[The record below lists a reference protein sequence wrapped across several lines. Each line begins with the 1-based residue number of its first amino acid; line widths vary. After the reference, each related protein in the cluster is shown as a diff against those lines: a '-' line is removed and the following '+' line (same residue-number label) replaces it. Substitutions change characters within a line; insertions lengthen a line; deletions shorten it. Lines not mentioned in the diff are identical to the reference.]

1 MKLFRDLL
9 LENPDTVYYKRK
21 TYSYRSPANK
31 CAFLVYKDEKSG
43 KNAIFGYSY
52 EKDFYCDDAEVLK
65 EVEELHKQASIKL
78 DTGNNSDNQLSYWA
92 QRAISNLKNGNSGGG
107 HLDIEN
113 LLKGIGR
120 FGAYADP
127 LLKGRIFEVYDAK
140 DVVDD
145 SDLKIES
152 TIPSGKAIIVTFWD
166 ARREKIV
173 KYKDQYEKV
182 ITFNGYDPKECLY
195 EQSMK
200 FYTYDNFYNDGP
212 SISEKPSQTTTSN
225 TTDTAPWSTHTTGE
239 SVGFKVG
246 DKVKVRGMKTSG
258 VVVSIAGDKTTIRIT
273 DTDVQGISIGSEK
286 TVASFFLDLEPNRSV
301 AGTKASDSFSVG
313 DKVKVKG
320 MNIAGVV
327 LSINAAN
334 TVKLRVTNSGLQTVP
349 VGSEFD
355 FPYYGLQLDTSHTT
369 KFKVGDKIKLKGLS
383 DITGDV
389 THVDGNYITI
399 EITSSKYSVGA
410 FRQGRAL
417 KILASGAELVQPQ
430 SDDTVAASVK
440 LDKVIHN
447 KNKELVVKSSE
458 LHSKKTIGK
467 NDKPLTPKEKVAKE
481 KEVNGLEFEIKILN
495 DLLAS
500 GEKYYTDNVK
510 DVVATSVQRKLHA
523 LEKEKKNRYSLIAQA
538 EKQYGMPIAQI
549 RQKYNVPLDQLV
561 KKESLYKKL
570 LKTLRG

>member
-1 MKLFRDLL
+1 MKLFKDLL
-9 LENPDTVYYKRK
+9 LESPDTVYYKRK

-43 KNAIFGYSY
+43 KNTIFGYSY

-65 EVEELHKQASIKL
+65 DVDELHKQPSIKL
-78 DTGNNSDNQLSYWA
+78 DTNKNSDDQLSYWG

-113 LLKGIGR
+113 LLKGMGR

-127 LLKGRIFEVYDAK
+127 LLKGRIFEVFDDK

-152 TIPSGKAIIVTFWD
+152 TIPSGKGIIVTFWD
-166 ARREKIV
+166 SERKEIAN
-173 KYKDQYEKV
+173 YKDQYDKV
-182 ITFNGYDPKECLY
+182 IEFIGYDPKECLY
-195 EQSMK
+195 EPQMN

-212 SISEKPSQTTTSN
+212 SITEKPSQTTKSEN
-225 TTDTAPWSTHTTGE
+225 
-239 SVGFKVG
+239 FKVG
-246 DKVKVRGMKTSG
+246 DKVKIKGLADITGEVTHVDGNHITIEITSSKYSFG
-258 VVVSIAGDKTTIRIT
+258 AFRQGRALKILASSAEL
-273 DTDVQGISIGSEK
+273 VQ
-286 TVASFFLDLEPNRSV
+286 SV

-320 MNIAGVV
+320 MNVAGVV
-327 LSINAAN
+327 LSVSAAN
-334 TVKLRVTNSGLQTVP
+334 TIKLKVNKSDLKTVP

-355 FPYYGLQLDTSHTT
+355 FPYYGL
-369 KFKVGDKIKLKGLS
+369 
-383 DITGDV
+383 
-389 THVDGNYITI
+389 
-399 EITSSKYSVGA
+399 E
-410 FRQGRAL
+410 
-417 KILASGAELVQPQ
+417 P
-430 SDDTVAASVK
+430 DDTVAASVK

-447 KNKELVVKSSE
+447 KNKELVDKSGK
-458 LHSKKTIGK
+458 LHSEKTVGK
-467 NDKPLTPKEKVAKE
+467 NDDKPPTPEEKAKLE

-549 RQKYNVPLDQLV
+549 RQKYRNVPLDQLV

>member
-9 LENPDTVYYKRK
+9 LENPDTVYYKKK

-31 CAFLVYKDEKSG
+31 CAFLVYKDQKSG
-43 KNAIFGYSY
+43 KNAIFGYSLVKK
-52 EKDFYCDDAEVLK
+52 EFYCDDPEVLK
-65 EVEELHKQASIKL
+65 DVDELSNQPSIKFND
-78 DTGNNSDNQLSYWA
+78 DTNSDNQLDYRGQKSINY
-92 QRAISNLKNGNSGGG
+92 LKNGNSGGG

-120 FGAYADP
+120 FGIYADP
-127 LLKGRIFEVYDAK
+127 ILKGRIFEVDDDK

-152 TIPSGKAIIVTFWD
+152 AIPSGKGIIVTFWD
-166 ARREKIV
+166 SERKEIAN
-173 KYKDQYEKV
+173 YKDQYDKV
-182 ITFNGYDPKECLY
+182 IEFNGYDPKECLY
-195 EQSMK
+195 EPQMN

-212 SISEKPSQTTTSN
+212 SITEKPSQTTKSEN
-225 TTDTAPWSTHTTGE
+225 
-239 SVGFKVG
+239 FKVG
-246 DKVKVRGMKTSG
+246 DKVKIKGFADITGEVTHVDGNHITIEITSSKYSFG
-258 VVVSIAGDKTTIRIT
+258 AFRQGRALKILASSAEL
-273 DTDVQGISIGSEK
+273 VQ
-286 TVASFFLDLEPNRSV
+286 SV

-320 MNIAGVV
+320 MNVAGVV
-327 LSINAAN
+327 LSVSAAN
-334 TVKLRVTNSGLQTVP
+334 TIKLKVNKSDLKTVP

-355 FPYYGLQLDTSHTT
+355 FPYYGL
-369 KFKVGDKIKLKGLS
+369 
-383 DITGDV
+383 
-389 THVDGNYITI
+389 
-399 EITSSKYSVGA
+399 E
-410 FRQGRAL
+410 
-417 KILASGAELVQPQ
+417 P
-430 SDDTVAASVK
+430 DDTVAASVK

-447 KNKELVVKSSE
+447 KNKELVDKSGK
-458 LHSKKTIGK
+458 LHSEKTVGK
-467 NDKPLTPKEKVAKE
+467 NDDKPPTPEEKAKLE

-523 LEKEKKNRYSLIAQA
+523 LEKEKKNRYSLVKQA

-549 RQKYNVPLDQLV
+549 RQKYRNVPLDQLV

-570 LKTLRG
+570 LKALRG

>member
-1 MKLFRDLL
+1 MIFITIMKLFRDLL

-43 KNAIFGYSY
+43 KNTIFGYSIVK
-52 EKDFYCDDAEVLK
+52 KDFVCDDAEVLK
-65 EVEELHKQASIKL
+65 EVEELHKAPNIKY
-78 DTGNNSDNQLSYWA
+78 DDGGREQTNYWG

-127 LLKGRIFEVYDAK
+127 LLKGRIFEVYDDK

-182 ITFNGYDPKECLY
+182 IEFNGYDPKECLY
-195 EQSMK
+195 EPSMN

-225 TTDTAPWSTHTTGE
+225 TTNTAPWSTQTTGN
-239 SVGFKVG
+239 SVSFKVG
-246 DKVKVRGMKTSG
+246 DKVRLKGLKDVVGDVTHIDGDYVTVNITSSKYSLGPFRQGRDIKQLASGME
-258 VVVSIAGDKTTIRIT
+258 R
-273 DTDVQGISIGSEK
+273 VQ
-286 TVASFFLDLEPNRSV
+286 SV

-320 MNIAGVV
+320 MNVAGVV

-334 TVKLRVTNSGLQTVP
+334 NIKLKVTKSDLRTVP

-355 FPYYGLQLDTSHTT
+355 FPYYGLQ
-369 KFKVGDKIKLKGLS
+369 
-383 DITGDV
+383 
-389 THVDGNYITI
+389 
-399 EITSSKYSVGA
+399 
-410 FRQGRAL
+410 
-417 KILASGAELVQPQ
+417 P
-430 SDDTVAASVK
+430 DDTVAASVK
-440 LDKVIHN
+440 LDKVIDD
-447 KNKELVVKSSE
+447 KTQEFVEKRGK
-458 LHSKKTIGK
+458 LHSTGATF
-467 NDKPLTPKEKVAKE
+467 TPSEKQNLE
-481 KEVNGLEFEIKILN
+481 NEVDSLEIEIKILN
-495 DLLAS
+495 DLLTS
-500 GEKYYTDNVK
+500 GEKSYTDNIK
-510 DVVATSVQRKLHA
+510 SVVNTVVQRKLHA
-523 LEKEKKNRYSLIAQA
+523 KQKEKQDRYSLIAQA

-549 RQKYNVPLDQLV
+549 RQKYRNVPLDQLV

-570 LKTLRG
+570 LKALRG

>member
-1 MKLFRDLL
+1 
-9 LENPDTVYYKRK
+9 
-21 TYSYRSPANK
+21 
-31 CAFLVYKDEKSG
+31 
-43 KNAIFGYSY
+43 
-52 EKDFYCDDAEVLK
+52 
-65 EVEELHKQASIKL
+65 
-78 DTGNNSDNQLSYWA
+78 
-92 QRAISNLKNGNSGGG
+92 
-107 HLDIEN
+107 
-113 LLKGIGR
+113 
-120 FGAYADP
+120 
-127 LLKGRIFEVYDAK
+127 
-140 DVVDD
+140 
-145 SDLKIES
+145 
-152 TIPSGKAIIVTFWD
+152 
-166 ARREKIV
+166 
-173 KYKDQYEKV
+173 
-182 ITFNGYDPKECLY
+182 
-195 EQSMK
+195 
-200 FYTYDNFYNDGP
+200 
-212 SISEKPSQTTTSN
+212 
-225 TTDTAPWSTHTTGE
+225 
-239 SVGFKVG
+239 
-246 DKVKVRGMKTSG
+246 

-355 FPYYGLQLDTSHTT
+355 FPYYGL
-369 KFKVGDKIKLKGLS
+369 
-383 DITGDV
+383 
-389 THVDGNYITI
+389 
-399 EITSSKYSVGA
+399 E
-410 FRQGRAL
+410 
-417 KILASGAELVQPQ
+417 P
-430 SDDTVAASVK
+430 DDTVAASVK

-447 KNKELVVKSSE
+447 KNKELVDKSGK
-458 LHSKKTIGK
+458 LHSEKTVGK
-467 NDKPLTPKEKVAKE
+467 NDDKPPTPEEKAKLE

-549 RQKYNVPLDQLV
+549 RQKYRNVPLRQLV

-570 LKTLRG
+570 LKALRG

>member
-52 EKDFYCDDAEVLK
+52 EKGFYCDDPEVLK
-65 EVEELHKQASIKL
+65 DVDELSNQPSIKFND
-78 DTGNNSDNQLSYWA
+78 DTNSDNQLDYWG
-92 QRAISNLKNGNSGGG
+92 QKSINYLKNGNSGGG

-120 FGAYADP
+120 FGIYADP
-127 LLKGRIFEVYDAK
+127 ILKGRIFEVDDAK

-152 TIPSGKAIIVTFWD
+152 AIPSGKGIIVTFWD
-166 ARREKIV
+166 SKREKII

-195 EQSMK
+195 EPSMN

-212 SISEKPSQTTTSN
+212 SITEKPSQTTKSEN
-225 TTDTAPWSTHTTGE
+225 
-239 SVGFKVG
+239 FKVG
-246 DKVKVRGMKTSG
+246 DKVKIKGFADITGEVTHVDGNHITIEITSSKYSFG
-258 VVVSIAGDKTTIRIT
+258 AFRQGRALKILASSAEL
-273 DTDVQGISIGSEK
+273 VQ
-286 TVASFFLDLEPNRSV
+286 SV

-320 MNIAGVV
+320 MNVAGVV
-327 LSINAAN
+327 LSVSAAN
-334 TVKLRVTNSGLQTVP
+334 TIKLKVTKSDLKTVP
-349 VGSEFD
+349 VGSEFN
-355 FPYYGLQLDTSHTT
+355 FPYYGL
-369 KFKVGDKIKLKGLS
+369 
-383 DITGDV
+383 
-389 THVDGNYITI
+389 
-399 EITSSKYSVGA
+399 
-410 FRQGRAL
+410 
-417 KILASGAELVQPQ
+417 Q
-430 SDDTVAASVK
+430 SDDTVAASAK
-440 LDKVIHN
+440 LDKVIDD
-447 KNKELVVKSSE
+447 KTQEFVEKRGK
-458 LHSKKTIGK
+458 LHSTGATF
-467 NDKPLTPKEKVAKE
+467 TPVEKANLE
-481 KEVNGLEFEIKILN
+481 KEVDSLEIEIKILN
-495 DLLAS
+495 DLLTS

-523 LEKEKKNRYSLIAQA
+523 NNKEKQDRYSLVKQA

-549 RQKYNVPLDQLV
+549 RQKYRNVPLDQLV

-570 LKTLRG
+570 LKALRG

>member
-1 MKLFRDLL
+1 VIFITIMKLFRDLL
-9 LENPDTVYYKRK
+9 LESPDTVYYKRK

-43 KNAIFGYSY
+43 KNTIFGYSY

-65 EVEELHKQASIKL
+65 DVDELSKQPSIKL
-78 DTGNNSDNQLSYWA
+78 DTNKNSDDQLSYWG

-113 LLKGIGR
+113 LLKGMGR

-127 LLKGRIFEVYDAK
+127 LLKGRIFEVFDDK

-166 ARREKIV
+166 SKRKEIAN
-173 KYKDQYEKV
+173 YKDQYDKV
-182 ITFNGYDPKECLY
+182 IEFNGYDPKECLY
-195 EQSMK
+195 EPQMN

-212 SISEKPSQTTTSN
+212 SITEKPSQTTKSEN
-225 TTDTAPWSTHTTGE
+225 
-239 SVGFKVG
+239 FKVG
-246 DKVKVRGMKTSG
+246 DKVKIKGFADITGEVTHVDGNHITIEITSSKYSFG
-258 VVVSIAGDKTTIRIT
+258 AFRQGRALKILASSAEL
-273 DTDVQGISIGSEK
+273 VQ
-286 TVASFFLDLEPNRSV
+286 SV

-320 MNIAGVV
+320 MNVAGVV
-327 LSINAAN
+327 LSVSAAN
-334 TVKLRVTNSGLQTVP
+334 TIKLKVNKSDLKTVP

-355 FPYYGLQLDTSHTT
+355 FPYYGL
-369 KFKVGDKIKLKGLS
+369 
-383 DITGDV
+383 
-389 THVDGNYITI
+389 
-399 EITSSKYSVGA
+399 E
-410 FRQGRAL
+410 
-417 KILASGAELVQPQ
+417 P
-430 SDDTVAASVK
+430 DDTVAASAK
-440 LDKVIHN
+440 LDKVIDD
-447 KNKELVVKSSE
+447 KTQEFVEKRGK
-458 LHSKKTIGK
+458 LHSTGATF
-467 NDKPLTPKEKVAKE
+467 TPVEKANLE
-481 KEVNGLEFEIKILN
+481 KEVDSLEIEIKILN
-495 DLLAS
+495 DLLTS

-523 LEKEKKNRYSLIAQA
+523 NNKEKQDRYSLVKQA

-549 RQKYNVPLDQLV
+549 RQKYRNVPLDQLV